1 MIDDHVFL
9 CRVFFVNF
17 YVFVIS
23 FNVKLQLLRILFEN
37 FYKITE
43 MLCLRWLVKTHSC
56 LQNFSTS
63 LTYRLLLTMTS
74 ELAEMLA
81 HTGTHIFLFH
91 ISPDKCSNSFFFP
104 VKLSI
109 KIWLYEGCIYWFFV
123 NVIVGNRFWWTVHY
137 RGRGTRN
144 LRKRWWWVVQGDKLL
159 LSQ

>member
-1 MIDDHVFL
+1 MIMYFSVGF
-9 CRVFFVNF
+9 FFVNF

-23 FNVKLQLLRILFEN
+23 LNVITITQGTVWKFLSNNWDVMFALIGENPQLFTKFLYIIHLPLSSNHDIR
-37 FYKITE
+37 
-43 MLCLRWLVKTHSC
+43 
-56 LQNFSTS
+56 
-63 LTYRLLLTMTS
+63 
-74 ELAEMLA
+74 
-81 HTGTHIFLFH
+81 TGWDVSSHWDSHFLFH

-109 KIWLYEGCIYWFFV
+109 KIWLYEGCIYWSLV
-123 NVIVGNRFWWTVHY
+123 NVVVGNRLWWTVHY